1 MPGISPKRRSL
12 RCFFPCM
19 LTDISPIAIP
29 EDEKV
34 GVERTM
40 AIDLDHRQ
48 GTIVPDVPEDSL
60 GTTTEPGNFMF
71 EKRLEASASRASPR
85 QILPRGG
92 AKGKSKGS
100 ATRGAQAASSSTVA
114 LQVEP
119 RPKPQAKPARVRQP
133 KGKAKA
139 KADASINS
147 NYRVN
152 KPKGGAKSA
161 AVTTAERVGPLLSP
175 STQSVGLG
183 ENESFS
189 TMDTDA
195 FSESSED
202 VSIKRENSMS
212 TSPYEPSLF
221 HVFDSSSKSETIPL
235 GSNGMD
241 RNVQVYKVEMSDD
254 DTEWAEESEDGSS
267 TLSSPVLAA
276 HQHPHQPVQ
285 QQPVHQQPVPQQHAQ
300 EQHTQQQH
308 AQQQH
313 SQEQHTQQQQI
324 QRQHIQQQHI
334 QQQHIQQQHIQQQH
348 IQQQQVQQQYAQ
360 QQHAQQQHAQQQ
372 RAQQQHIQQQ
382 HVPINNQALYHA
394 ANTGPDTMSQNG
406 WHLTGPTTVQGQSL
420 SEEAA
425 QAAYDDI
432 AATQRRLIRNPSY
445 GGRVP
450 SAYMPLSPSAA
461 MSALA
466 VREQHLPGGMP
477 YVGGSTA
484 PSPPPA
490 PLAPRRMCI
499 PPPFSAM
506 FSDSDILR
514 DTEHHQIVEHGHLAM
529 GPILSGEMVYVHTA
543 PPRLHSEEQHLMYEG
558 VVYSPVEPH
567 SPNGQPQMGPQL
579 DMAMYP
585 DSRLTFDPHAAAA
598 RGATIHPPSP
608 IHEGEVAPFSY
619 TPTVAGAQQ
628 TMHQMGHPM
637 GGHHLADYNG
647 SHVPSGVHR
656 WLTAHATTEEGY
668 ILLSNDSGQEPHI

>member
-1 MPGISPKRRSL
+1 M
-12 RCFFPCM
+12 RCPLPCL
-19 LTDISPIAIP
+19 LTDILPIAIP
-29 EDEKV
+29 EDEKF

-48 GTIVPDVPEDSL
+48 GTIVPDVSEDSL
-60 GTTTEPGNFMF
+60 GMSTEPGNFMF

-161 AVTTAERVGPLLSP
+161 AVTTGERVGPLLSP
-175 STQSVGLG
+175 STKSVGLG

-212 TSPYEPSLF
+212 TSTYEPSLF

-276 HQHPHQPVQ
+276 HQQPQQPVQ
-285 QQPVHQQPVPQQHAQ
+285 QQPVHQQQVPQQHAQ
-300 EQHTQQQH
+300 QQHIQQQQVQRQQVQQQQVRQQHAQQQH

-313 SQEQHTQQQQI
+313 AQQQHAQ
-324 QRQHIQQQHI
+324 QQHAQQQHAQQQHIQQHI

-348 IQQQQVQQQYAQ
+348 
-360 QQHAQQQHAQQQ
+360 
-372 RAQQQHIQQQ
+372 
-382 HVPINNQALYHA
+382 VPVNSQAHHLA
-394 ANTGPDTMSQNG
+394 ANTGPDPMSQNG
-406 WHLTGPTTVQGQSL
+406 WHLTGPTMVQGQPL

-425 QAAYDDI
+425 QATYDNM
-432 AATQRRLIRNPSY
+432 AASQRRLIRNPSY

-477 YVGGSTA
+477 YVGGTTA

-514 DTEHHQIVEHGHLAM
+514 DTEHHQIIEHGHLAM

-543 PPRLHSEEQHLMYEG
+543 PPRLHPEEQHLMYEG

-598 RGATIHPPSP
+598 RGAIIHPPSP

-628 TMHQMGHPM
+628 AMHQMGHPM
-637 GGHHLADYNG
+637 GRHHLADYNG
-647 SHVPSGVHR
+647 SHVPSGVHP
-656 WLTAHATTEEGY
+656 WHTAHATTEEGY
-668 ILLSNDSGQEPHI
+668 VLLSNDSGQEPHV